1 MSITV
6 QELYDSCSVLIS
18 QDDSTS
24 NFIQVY
30 DPFLLEDDFGNIV
43 FEFESLDDELEVTSE
58 GNILIDGTSYTPLY
72 IVTGKQIGRA
82 HV

>member
-43 FEFESLDDELEVTSE
+43 FEFESLDNELEVTSE
-58 GNILIDGTSYTPLY
+58 GNILIDGISYTPYEYRRVSL
-72 IVTGKQIGRA
+72 
-82 HV
+82 

>member
-18 QDDSTS
+18 EDDSTS

-58 GNILIDGTSYTPLY
+58 GNIIIDGFTYTPYEYRRVSL
-72 IVTGKQIGRA
+72 
-82 HV
+82 

>member
-58 GNILIDGTSYTPLY
+58 GNILINGTSYTPYEYRRVSL
-72 IVTGKQIGRA
+72 
-82 HV
+82 

>member
-43 FEFESLDDELEVTSE
+43 FEFESLDYELEVTLE
-58 GNILIDGTSYTPLY
+58 GNILIDGISYTPYEYRRVSL
-72 IVTGKQIGRA
+72 
-82 HV
+82 

>member
-43 FEFESLDDELEVTSE
+43 FEFKSLDDELEVTSE
-58 GNILIDGTSYTPLY
+58 GNILIDGASYTPYEYRRVSL
-72 IVTGKQIGRA
+72 
-82 HV
+82 